1 MCFKREEVV
10 ASLSYGSFKSRNHVA
25 LCPMRFLERWI
36 VGFGVDVR

>member
-25 LCPMRFLERWI
+25 LCTMRFLERWI